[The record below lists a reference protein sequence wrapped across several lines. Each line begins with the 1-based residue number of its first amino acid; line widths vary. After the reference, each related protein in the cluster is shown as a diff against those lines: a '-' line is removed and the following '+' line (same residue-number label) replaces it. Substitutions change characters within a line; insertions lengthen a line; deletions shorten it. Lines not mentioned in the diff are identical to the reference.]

1 MLTAN
6 IYQAKAKL
14 SYLVNMALAGKDVF
28 ISKAGEPKVK
38 LVAISGKLKKRQ
50 PGMLKGK
57 IFISKDFDTLP
68 PDLARAFGME

>member
-1 MLTAN
+1 MLTTN
-6 IYQAKAKL
+6 IYQAKTQL
-14 SYLVNMALAGKDVF
+14 SQLVNLALAGQEVI

-38 LVAISGKLKKRQ
+38 LVAIAGRAKKRW

-68 PDLARAFGME
+68 PDIARAFGME